1 MEHSSII
8 GAATRLFS
16 RRRLWMM
23 AGFAAALAGDFFLVA
38 KASAKGS
45 PGFLAGVACFSL
57 AQILWTC
64 GQLREARPDL
74 RAFAAAAIP
83 LAVFSLVRLGPILP
97 PATGAAVA
105 VYSLITALSFATALA
120 TRRAFYSWGIGLLLL
135 SDLMI
140 GGHLLRAPGYSLLT
154 GPVYVVAEI
163 FLLISFFVP
172 REPRWRPE
180 RRNVWSAAV
189 LAGGAAALL
198 FYLAALAFPGGG
210 YNPFMRMLSS
220 LGRTNVRDVPWP
232 WCHYLFTA
240 GMAFAIYASARV
252 WSHVARSAP
261 AGRRVPFLFW
271 GCALNVAGLG
281 TIALVPENV
290 SMLLHNAGC
299 HMAALGGAAI
309 LFALDKPGRDRAW
322 TISLVSIVA
331 GFCLCLVLH
340 EIKAIPFQ
348 PAVTTLQKCLIVSFS
363 LWTADVAWRHR
374 TAPLGP
380 WRMAALSAMILA
392 AVAVTAART
401 TGVAPSG
408 ELRMENGEWRIKNA
422 ELGITDDERASLR
435 WLEHVTGPLPSAEEK
450 EWWAI
455 GGSQRGL
462 FSKRYNIAFCG
473 YAAAAIAMRGGDAE
487 RAAAGRILGSCIER
501 ILRRD
506 AWAYAM
512 RKDYWGRIP
521 GPPDPCR
528 HENVMYT
535 GHLLQLLALYEHF
548 TGDTRYWTKGFDF
561 KWDAKTSVHY
571 TVQKLIDVT
580 VRQMRRGPNGGVACE
595 PGLVF
600 FPCNNHPHIA
610 LAVFSR
616 LGHGDWTR
624 DARRWERWALAN
636 YRRPL
641 FSGGALSLLYHM
653 RSNIL
658 YPVGHSGL
666 DGWSLLWYEPWA
678 ASRSTALAL
687 WREAAAHID
696 WHSLETGADAI
707 AGKET
712 CCRPV
717 DVPPAATATFLAA
730 AARACDDPSTA
741 ERLERI
747 AAAHIVRQDGMLHL
761 DLNREWRIGATANY
775 ILSRA
780 IANGSSLRDL
790 VRRK

>member
-1 MEHSSII
+1 M
-8 GAATRLFS
+8 RFLS
-16 RRRLWMM
+16 RRRLWMA
-23 AGFAAALAGDFFLVA
+23 AGFAAALAGDFFLVV

-74 RAFAAAAIP
+74 RAFAAAALP
-83 LAVFSLVRLGPILP
+83 LAIFSLVRLRPILP

-105 VYSLITALSFATALA
+105 GYSLITALSFATALA

-140 GGHLLRAPGYSLLT
+140 GGHLLRAPGFSSLT
-154 GPVYVVAEI
+154 GPVYVAAEI
-163 FLLISFFVP
+163 CLLVSFFVP

-180 RRNVWSAAV
+180 RRNIWPAAI
-189 LAGGAAALL
+189 LAGGGAALL
-198 FYLAALAFPGGG
+198 FYLAALSFPGGG
-210 YNPFMRMLSS
+210 YNPLMRMLSA
-220 LGRTNVRDVPWP
+220 LGRTNVRDVAWP

-261 AGRRVPFLFW
+261 AGRRTPFLFW

-290 SMLLHNAGC
+290 SMVFHNAGC
-299 HMAALGGAAI
+299 HMAAFGGASI

-331 GFCLCLVLH
+331 VFCLCLGLH

-374 TAPLGP
+374 TGPFGP
-380 WRMAALSAMILA
+380 WRIAALAAMLLVAIAAGTIQFRRAWTGIHPASA
-392 AVAVTAART
+392 TAASPAKHKAT
-401 TGVAPSG
+401 PVSPIS
-408 ELRMENGEWRIKNA
+408 
-422 ELGITDDERASLR
+422 DDEQASLR
-435 WLEHVTGPLPSAEEK
+435 WLDHVTAPLPPAEEK
-450 EWWAI
+450 DWWAI

-473 YAAAAIAMRGGDAE
+473 YAAAAIAMRGGKAE
-487 RAAAGRILGSCIER
+487 RDAAGRILGNCIER

-528 HENVMYT
+528 RENVMYT
-535 GHLLQLLALYEHF
+535 GHLLQLLALYEYF
-548 TGDTRYWTKGFDF
+548 TGDARYWTKGFDF
-561 KWDAKTSVHY
+561 KWDFKTQVHY
-571 TVQKLIDVT
+571 TVKKLIDVT
-580 VRQMRRGPNGGVACE
+580 VRQMRRGPNGGVTCE
-595 PGLVF
+595 PGLMF

-610 LAVFSR
+610 LALFSR
-616 LGHGDWTR
+616 LGHGDWTQ

-636 YRRPL
+636 YMSPF
-641 FSGGALSLLYHM
+641 FSGGAMNLVYHV

-678 ASRSTALAL
+678 TDRSTALAL

-696 WHSLETGADAI
+696 WHTLETGADAI
-707 AGKET
+707 VGKET

-747 AAAHIVRQDGMLHL
+747 AAAHIARKDGMLYL
-761 DLNREWRIGATANY
+761 DLNREWRIGATANF
-775 ILSRA
+775 ILARA
-780 IANGSSLRDL
+780 IANGSRLRDL
-790 VRRK
+790 VKRNSP